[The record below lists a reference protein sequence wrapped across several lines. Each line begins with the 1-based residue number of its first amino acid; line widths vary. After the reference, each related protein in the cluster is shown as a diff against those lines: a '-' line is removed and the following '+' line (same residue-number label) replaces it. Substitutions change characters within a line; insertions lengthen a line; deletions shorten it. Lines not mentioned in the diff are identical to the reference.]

1 MNFGSFV
8 AAKVESD
15 YILCYVQGVLD
26 NQYIIA
32 DATLADPSINFKINQ
47 NEVIPMPMRHDVVF
61 SLSIRRSRFSSRIST
76 AV

>member
-15 YILCYVQGVLD
+15 YILCDVQGVLD
-26 NQYIIA
+26 NQNIIA
-32 DATLADPSINFKINQ
+32 DATLADPSI

-76 AV
+76 SV